1 MFNSRYRQI
10 HFVGIGGIGMSGIA
24 EVLLTLGY
32 RVTGS
37 DVKKNDVTRRLAR
50 HGAKIFCG
58 HNKSNVEG
66 AHVVVVSSA
75 IDGKNPEVKEAVR
88 QGISVVPRAEM
99 LAELMRLKYAVAVA
113 GTHGKTSTT
122 SMVSTIL
129 NTAGLDPTVIIGG
142 RVNSLR
148 TNARLGKGDLL
159 VAEADESD
167 MSFLKLTPT
176 IGIITNINTDHLE
189 NYRDFDHLQQS
200 FVDFANKVP
209 FYGSV
214 VCCTD
219 HPVVRKIVPK
229 IERRCITYGLKDAD
243 YCCRNV
249 VQEEGR
255 LFFDVVH
262 EGEQLGSIRM
272 DQVGEHHALNALA
285 AIAVARELDVSF
297 PMIKRG
303 LKAYRGVA
311 RRFQIL
317 NKPKADDP
325 IVVDDYAH
333 HPVEIAATIKAAR
346 ASWPERRIVVVIQPH
361 RYSRLAAHFNEY
373 VKVLK
378 GADIVVVMEV
388 YSAGEKPH
396 AGITGEK
403 LWRKVRRAYPKKT
416 VAYAASHEQAK
427 EITTSWMGPQDMI
440 LFLGAGDITK
450 LAKTVAKD
458 VASSVRP
465 AQKRKRKRKAK
476 RS

>member
-37 DVKKNDVTRRLAR
+37 DVKKNDVTRRLKR

-75 IDGKNPEVKEAVR
+75 IDKKNPEVKEAIK

-129 NTAGLDPTVIIGG
+129 NSAGLDPTVIIGG
-142 RVNSLR
+142 KVNSFR
-148 TNARLGKGDLL
+148 TNAKLGKGDLL

-167 MSFLKLTPT
+167 RSFLRLTPT
-176 IGIITNINTDHLE
+176 IGIITNINSDHLE

-219 HPVVRKIVPK
+219 HPVVKRIVPK

-243 YCCRNV
+243 YCCHNV
-249 VQEEGR
+249 VQEQGK
-255 LFFDVVH
+255 LSFDVMH
-262 EGEQLGSIRM
+262 EGEQIGSIRM

-297 PMIKRG
+297 AMIKRA
-303 LKAYRGVA
+303 LKSYRGVA

-317 NKPKADDP
+317 NKPTASDP

-346 ASWPERRIVVVIQPH
+346 ESWPERRIVAVVQPH
-361 RYSRLAAHFNEY
+361 RYSRLAAHFNDY
-373 VKVLK
+373 VKALK

-396 AGITGEK
+396 ADITGEK
-403 LWRKVRRAYPKKT
+403 LWKRVHRTYPKKT
-416 VAYAASHEQAK
+416 VAYAANHEQAK
-427 EITTSWMGPQDMI
+427 EITTSWIGPQDLM

-458 VASSVRP
+458 VTSN
-465 AQKRKRKRKAK
+465 AQQPKKKKKRAK

>member
-37 DVKKNDVTRRLAR
+37 DLKKNDVTRRLKR
-50 HGAKIFCG
+50 HGAKVFCG
-58 HNKSNVEG
+58 HHKSNVDG

-75 IDGKNPEVKEAVR
+75 VDSSNPEVREAQK
-88 QGISVVPRAEM
+88 QGIAVVPRAEM

-167 MSFLKLTPT
+167 ISFLKLTPT
-176 IGIITNINTDHLE
+176 IGIITNINVDHLE

-219 HPVVRKIVPK
+219 HPVVKKIVPK
-229 IERRCITYGLKDAD
+229 IERRCITYGLKGAD
-243 YCCRNV
+243 YLCRNV
-249 VQEEGR
+249 KQEGGK
-255 LFFDVVH
+255 LTFDVMH
-262 EGEQLGSIRM
+262 EGKPLGSIKM
-272 DQVGEHHALNALA
+272 DQVGTHHALNALA

-297 PMIKRG
+297 AMIKRA
-303 LKAYRGVA
+303 LKSYRGVA

-317 NKPKADDP
+317 NKPKASDP

-333 HPVEIAATIKAAR
+333 HPVEIEVTIKAAR
-346 ASWPERRIVVVIQPH
+346 DNWPERRIVAVIQPH

-373 VKVLK
+373 VKALR
-378 GADIVVVMEV
+378 GADIIVVMEV

-396 AGITGEK
+396 ADITGEK
-403 LWRKVRRAYPKKT
+403 LWKRVHRAYPRKT

-427 EITTSWMGPQDMI
+427 EITTSWVGSQDMI

-450 LAKTVAKD
+450 LAKTVAKELN
-458 VASSVRP
+458 
-465 AQKRKRKRKAK
+465 AQPQSRRQRKKKRTN
-476 RS
+476 